1 MATRSGQ
8 RRRGGAANRNRE
20 GRQAGQAQPQARQ
33 AQPGTAKAAPQ
44 ARQAPAPATQ
54 QSAQQPSPAP
64 AQARPA
70 PAQARPSRQASAR
83 PRPARRPPRRR
94 QAPSALPAWLPD
106 GLQRLADGSGIP
118 GWALVAGALTWLLAL
133 LLLATGATKWSFA
146 IWLGALLSAVIGG
159 ACLSARIASGKQPLR
174 ALRGAGLVFVAA
186 GVPVVFDPHSG
197 DVFNLPKYAVVVVTA
212 LALAG
217 LWVIA
222 AVYERRVPAWRNG
235 LQWILAATVVWG
247 LISALAGVDP
257 HVGLL
262 GNYGSYDG
270 WYVAAAFAVV
280 TMTLAES
287 LDAGD
292 VRRAMG
298 TVAFCGGTVVVLYG
312 LIQLH
317 DTELAGAKWD
327 FIKWNHGSFLDE
339 IFSTFGNPNHLGGYT
354 AILLPVALI
363 IGLTAKRWQW
373 KALSGLFDIALLA
386 ELVRTSARGAWVAA
400 IAAVVVL
407 AIYLAPEI
415 KRRPIPFLGGT
426 GVVVVVAAAGMA
438 VKGRHFLGHSLSTLF
453 QSGGASSVEQRFEIW
468 KAAWQIALHHPLTG
482 IGPDAFALIYP
493 QYQSAKWVAA
503 FTPNYLVN
511 GAHDIFMN
519 YLADQGFI
527 GLAIFLAVLVF
538 AGLRSV
544 GAWRR
549 FRVLERAE
557 SVGDAVQRD
566 ARDKRLLLA
575 AATASITAY
584 VVQAVFN
591 VQQVGLSMMFWT
603 MLGLLLVLA
612 TSAGVPDTLKPAT
625 LLSMATAS
633 TDGAAE
639 RKPAGTGALAPARTR
654 IPPRRGRGRRQEVP
668 WPTLATGA
676 VVVAAVAFL
685 SVGAEAP
692 YRADHAYW
700 AAANSLGETSGSN
713 ASSKAPKQVTA
724 AYFNDMKSAIA
735 LNPWEPTYPYA
746 EAGIY
751 ENISQHS
758 PSASSRL
765 TYMTDAHNL
774 YARAEA
780 DEPLWAPYPAALAQA
795 DVQMANL
802 VPAQAVSY
810 LANARSMAEKAV
822 KDNPRDTTYHQL
834 LTSIVADQ
842 HKAAAAAAKPKAP
855 AKAKAPAKPKT
866 PVKPKTPAKVH

>member
-8 RRRGGAANRNRE
+8 RRRGRAANRNRE

-44 ARQAPAPATQ
+44 ARQAPARATQ
-54 QSAQQPSPAP
+54 QTAQQPSS
-64 AQARPA
+64 A
-70 PAQARPSRQASAR
+70 PAQARPSRQAPAR
-83 PRPARRPPRRR
+83 PRPARRPPRRH

-106 GLQRLADGSGIP
+106 GLQRLSDGSGIP

-235 LQWILAATVVWG
+235 LQWILAATVLWG

-270 WYVAAAFAVV
+270 WYATAAFAVV

-287 LDAGD
+287 LDASD

-298 TVAFCGGTVVVLYG
+298 TLAFCGGTVVVLYG

-317 DTELAGAKWD
+317 DTEFGGAKWD
-327 FIKWNHGSFLDE
+327 FIKWNHGSFLNE

-363 IGLTAKRWQW
+363 VGLTAKRWQW
-373 KALSGLFDIALLA
+373 KALSGIFDLALLA

-415 KRRPIPFLGGT
+415 KRRPAPFLGGA
-426 GVVVVVAAAGMA
+426 GLVVVVAAAGMA

-453 QSGGASSVEQRFEIW
+453 QSGGTSSVEQRFEIW
-468 KAAWQIALHHPLTG
+468 KAAWQMALHHPLTG
-482 IGPDAFALIYP
+482 IGPDAFALMYP
-493 QYQSAKWVAA
+493 QYQSAKWVAGFGA
-503 FTPNYLVN
+503 NYLVN

-519 YLADQGFI
+519 YLADRGFI

-538 AGLRSV
+538 AGLRSI

-549 FRVLERAE
+549 FRGLERYPA
-557 SVGDAVQRD
+557 AQQH
-566 ARDKRLLLA
+566 ARDQRLLLA
-575 AATASITAY
+575 AVTASLTAY

-591 VQQVGLSMMFWT
+591 VQQIGLSMMFWA

-612 TSAGVPDTLKPAT
+612 TSAGVPDTLRPAA
-625 LLSMATAS
+625 LLSLATA
-633 TDGAAE
+633 TNDEPAE
-639 RKPAGTGALAPARTR
+639 RKPARAGALAPARTR
-654 IPPRRGRGRRQEVP
+654 IPPRHGRGRRQEVP

-685 SVGAEAP
+685 AVGAEAP

-700 AAANSLGETSGSN
+700 AGASQLGETSGS
-713 ASSKAPKQVTA
+713 STGSKAPKQVTA

-735 LNPWEPTYPYA
+735 LNPWEPTYPYS
-746 EAGIY
+746 EAGTY

-758 PSASSRL
+758 SSASARL

-774 YARAEA
+774 YAQAEA
-780 DEPLWAPYPAALAQA
+780 DDPLWAPYPAALAQA

-810 LANARSMAEKAV
+810 LASARSMAEKAV
-822 KDNPRDTTYHQL
+822 RDNPRDTTYHQL
-834 LTSIVADQ
+834 LASIVADQ
-842 HKAAAAAAKPKAP
+842 HKAAAAAKP
-855 AKAKAPAKPKT
+855 KAPAKPKT
-866 PVKPKTPAKVH
+866 PAKATKHKAT